1 MSDRKPTQANAIKS
15 ALLAGSRVDSVMAFG
30 LGITRL
36 AAIIKRLRNGGL
48 PVVTEQDK
56 GNGLARYRL
65 PDNWH
70 GGDAE
75 QSTLKCCD
83 SRPSELTSETDSPLS
98 ASIPTNWNN
107 PT

>member
-1 MSDRKPTQANAIKS
+1 MSAPKPTQATAIKS

-36 AAIIKRLRNGGL
+36 AAIIKRLRETGL
-48 PVVTEQDK
+48 PIVTEQDK

-65 PDNWH
+65 PEDWL

-75 QSTLKCCD
+75 QSSPECCEK
-83 SRPSELTSETDSPLS
+83 RPSGLTSETISTLS
-98 ASIPTNWNN
+98 ARIPTNRKN